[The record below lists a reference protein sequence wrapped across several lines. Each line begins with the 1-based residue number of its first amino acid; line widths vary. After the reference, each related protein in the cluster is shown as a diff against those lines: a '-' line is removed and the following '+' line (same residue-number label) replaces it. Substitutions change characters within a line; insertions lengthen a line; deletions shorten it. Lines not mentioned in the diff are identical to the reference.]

1 LKRKVGPLVSQI
13 GSGLLRLGGDNRR
26 SAKIGDALIAPDG
39 LLPAYLVRRRL
50 FTSWQIQRMYPAVG
64 LSGWYR
70 GIPCE
75 QFEFLESLISDRNAP
90 DALGLME
97 MEQYMGQQLLRD
109 TDVMGMA
116 NSLEIRVPFLDADF
130 ALLALRLPSS
140 ARIPGMVQKHR
151 FVEAIREWLPPEN
164 ISRPKQGFSMPFE
177 SWMMSELHED
187 VCAGVHG
194 LIRTLPGG
202 NESSIQ
208 RIVSDF
214 YRNPDRVG
222 WSRPW
227 ALFVLG
233 HYLNK
238 TGLIVATE

>member
-1 LKRKVGPLVSQI
+1 MGP
-13 GSGLLRLGGDNRR
+13 LLRLIGPSLLRMGGDSRR
-26 SAKIGDALIAPDG
+26 MAKIFDALIAPDG
-39 LLPAYLVRRRL
+39 LLPAYMVRRRL
-50 FTSWQIQRMYPAVG
+50 FTSWQIQQMYPASG

-75 QFEFLESLISDRNAP
+75 QFELLESLISDRDAP

-109 TDVMGMA
+109 TDVIGMA
-116 NSLEIRVPFLDADF
+116 HSLEIRVPFLDADF
-130 ALLALRLPSS
+130 ASLALRLPSS
-140 ARIPGMVQKHR
+140 ARKPGTMQKHR
-151 FVEAIREWLPPEN
+151 FVEAIREWLPPETV
-164 ISRPKQGFSMPFE
+164 SRPKQGFSMPFE
-177 SWMMSELHED
+177 SWMMSELRED
-187 VCAGVHG
+187 VCAGIHG
-194 LIRTLPGG
+194 LIRAFPGG

-233 HYLNK
+233 TYLSK
-238 TGLIVATE
+238 MGLTVVTE